1 MKKQKIKFTEQQALD
16 TCVRQLEAL
25 LEGLK
30 AGTLSLSQGGEK
42 LWLRPGG
49 TVDVELR
56 AEQSGDRENL
66 EIKLG
71 WRRASL
77 HVVSRRSDDTPPKTV
92 RNWQKTMA
100 VRDEGVAPGSNPLG
114 VRNLDA
120 ASASRYQEIYAA
132 SRSTN
137 AEGQHHLDE
146 ESFVQALAAAGVDAA
161 TQQDLYNLA
170 LQAEADGRASL
181 FRDEVIA
188 ALRIAS

>member
-1 MKKQKIKFTEQQALD
+1 
-16 TCVRQLEAL
+16 
-25 LEGLK
+25 
-30 AGTLSLSQGGEK
+30 
-42 LWLRPGG
+42 
-49 TVDVELR
+49 
-56 AEQSGDRENL
+56 
-66 EIKLG
+66 
-71 WRRASL
+71 
-77 HVVSRRSDDTPPKTV
+77 V